1 MNTTVFVM
9 AHKAFTPPEDPVYQ
23 PLQVGC
29 AENEPLGDEY
39 LRDDTGENISNLNH
53 LFGELT
59 GMYWV
64 WQNYDGPEKYIGI
77 NHYRRYFTDG
87 SGDFLDDQRIT
98 ALMEDH
104 DLIASERIPS
114 EKNYKKT
121 YQEAHNI
128 DDLMTVRDSI
138 EKLYPEYLV
147 DFENLLST
155 KKVYSG
161 NLMVMER
168 QQYNEYCKW
177 LFEILFD
184 ASESID
190 VSGYDLY
197 HARVFRFLSEGL
209 LQVWAMHHNWRVY
222 EAHIGYT
229 DEKAE
234 TKELKLAVAQLLRKH
249 KYLDAE
255 KMFNEVMTA
264 RPDLQLPMSDI
275 RRDLPVIRQI
285 LYIGNKERELE
296 MVGLFVES
304 NNLSE
309 LLNIYKRHYENL
321 QMLSQATTLD
331 EITIAR
337 DNLLAHHFT
346 SVALEVMLEYDMYK
360 KYKCEPLNA
369 EKLKYLEFV

>member
-1 MNTTVFVM
+1 MNTKVFVM

-29 AENEPLGDEY
+29 AENPLLGEGY
-39 LRDDTGENISNLNH
+39 LRDDVGENISGLNH

-64 WQNYDGPEKYIGI
+64 WQNYDGPEEYIGI

-87 SGDFLDDQRIT
+87 DGDFLDDKRIS

-114 EKNYKKT
+114 EKSYLRT
-121 YQEAHNI
+121 YEEAHNI
-128 DDLMTVRDSI
+128 DDLMAVKASV
-138 EKLYPEYLV
+138 EKLYPEYVV
-147 DFENLLST
+147 DFDTLLSM
-155 KKVYSG
+155 KAVYSG
-161 NLMVMER
+161 NLMVMRR
-168 QQYNEYCKW
+168 QDYNEYCKW

-197 HARVFRFLSEGL
+197 HARVFGFLSEGL
-209 LQVWAMHHNWRVY
+209 LQVWAMHHDWKVY

-234 TKELKLAVAQLLRKH
+234 TKELKLAVAQLLKKH
-249 KYLDAE
+249 KYLEAE

-264 RPDLQLPMSDI
+264 RPDLSLPMSDI
-275 RRDLPVIRQI
+275 RKELPLIQQI

-304 NNLSE
+304 CNLAE
-309 LLNIYKRHYENL
+309 LMNIYKRHYENL
-321 QMLSQATTLD
+321 QVLSKNSTLE

-360 KYKCEPLNA
+360 KFKCEPLNA
-369 EKLKYLEFV
+369 EKLRFLEFV

>member
-1 MNTTVFVM
+1 MNTKIFVM
-9 AHKAFTPPEDPVYQ
+9 AHKAFTPPEDPIYQ

-29 AENEPLGDEY
+29 AENEYLGEGY
-39 LRDDTGENISNLNH
+39 LRDDSGENISNLNH

-64 WQNYDGPEKYIGI
+64 WQNYEGPETYIGI

-87 SGDFLDDQRIT
+87 SGEFLDDERIT
-98 ALMEDH
+98 ALMENH
-104 DLIASERIPS
+104 ELIASERIGT
-114 EKNYKKT
+114 EKSYKNT
-121 YQEAHNI
+121 YAEAHNL
-128 DDLMTVRDSI
+128 DDLMAVRDSV
-138 EKLYPEYLV
+138 EKLYPDYLL
-147 DFENLLST
+147 DFDHVL
-155 KKVYSG
+155 KQKAVYSG
-161 NLMVMER
+161 NLMIMER

-197 HARVFRFLSEGL
+197 HARVFGFLSEGL
-209 LQVWAMHHNWRVY
+209 LQVWAEHHDWKVY
-222 EAHIGYT
+222 ECHIGYT

-234 TKELKLAVAQLLRKH
+234 TKELKLAVAQLLKKH

-275 RRDLPVIRQI
+275 RKELPIIQQI

-296 MVGLFVES
+296 KVGLFVES
-304 NNLSE
+304 NNLAQ
-309 LLNIYKRHYENL
+309 LMNIYKRHYENL
-321 QMLSQATTLD
+321 QALCTAKTLD

-360 KYKCEPLNA
+360 KYKCEPLDA
-369 EKLKYLEFV
+369 EKLKAMEIV

>member
-1 MNTTVFVM
+1 MNTKIFVM
-9 AHKAFTPPEDPVYQ
+9 GHKAFTPPEDPIYQ
-23 PLQVGC
+23 PMQVGR
-29 AENEPLGDEY
+29 AENESLGDGY
-39 LRDDTGENISNLNH
+39 LGDDTGENISNLNH

-77 NHYRRYFTDG
+77 NHYRRYFTDPG
-87 SGDFLDDQRIT
+87 GDFLDDEKIST
-98 ALMEDH
+98 LMGTH
-104 DLIASERIPS
+104 DLIASERIAS

-128 DDLMTVRDSI
+128 NDLMTVKDSI
-138 EKLYPEYLV
+138 EKLCPEYLV
-147 DFENLLST
+147 DFENLLSM
-155 KKVYSG
+155 KAVYSG
-161 NLMVMER
+161 NLMIMNRED
-168 QQYNEYCKW
+168 YNEYCKW
-177 LFEILFD
+177 MFEILFY

-197 HARVFRFLSEGL
+197 HARVFGFLSEGL
-209 LQVWAMHHNWRVY
+209 LQVWAMHHNWDVY
-222 EAHIGYT
+222 EANIGYT

-234 TKELKLAVAQLLRKH
+234 TKELKLAVAQLLKKH
-249 KYLDAE
+249 KYLEAE
-255 KMFNEVMTA
+255 KMFNDVMTA

-275 RRDLPVIRQI
+275 RKELPLIQQI

-304 NNLSE
+304 VNLAE
-309 LLNIYKRHYENL
+309 LMNIYKSHYENL
-321 QMLSQATTLD
+321 QVLSKDSTLE
-331 EITIAR
+331 EITNAR

-369 EKLKYLEFV
+369 EKLKYLEIV

>member
-1 MNTTVFVM
+1 MNTKIFVM
-9 AHKAFTPPEDPVYQ
+9 GHKAFTPPEDPIYQ
-23 PLQVGC
+23 PMQVGR
-29 AENEPLGDEY
+29 AENESLGDGY
-39 LRDDTGENISNLNH
+39 LGDDTGENISNLNH

-77 NHYRRYFTDG
+77 NHYRRYFTDP
-87 SGDFLDDQRIT
+87 SGEFLDDEKIST
-98 ALMEDH
+98 LMETH
-104 DLIASERIPS
+104 DLIASERIAS

-128 DDLMTVRDSI
+128 NDLMTVKDSI
-138 EKLYPEYLV
+138 EKLCPEYLV
-147 DFENLLST
+147 DFENLLSM
-155 KKVYSG
+155 KAVYSG
-161 NLMVMER
+161 NLMIMNRED
-168 QQYNEYCKW
+168 YNEYCKW
-177 LFEILFD
+177 MFEILFD

-197 HARVFRFLSEGL
+197 HARVFGFLSEGL
-209 LQVWAMHHNWRVY
+209 LQVWAMHHNWDVY

-234 TKELKLAVAQLLRKH
+234 TKELKLAVAQLLKKH
-249 KYLDAE
+249 KYLEAE
-255 KMFNEVMTA
+255 KMFNDVMTA

-275 RRDLPVIRQI
+275 RKELPLIQQI

-304 NNLSE
+304 VNLAE
-309 LLNIYKRHYENL
+309 LMNIYKSHYENL
-321 QMLSQATTLD
+321 QVLSKDSTLE

-369 EKLKYLEFV
+369 EKLKYLEIV